1 MLAPIG
7 AEKIQLLHL
16 ERFAIHVVARVVVV
30 AIALAP
36 G

>member
-7 AEKIQLLHL
+7 VEKNQLQHP
-16 ERFAIHVVARVVVV
+16 ERFAIHVVARVVAV